1 MSRPTGSSLSLGR
14 APPEDVVLG
23 MEGED
28 EHGAG
33 GGGDW
38 GAVKGAGGGLSSDCP
53 NLRGDARDGEEEGGS
68 FPATPG
74 VVDEFLPVPR
84 CCGKVGKQVVV
95 CAPFGVHER
104 TFPCLSFVGPD
115 WPCLMY
121 TYAMIVVPT
130 TLFMIFV
137 ASKFHFAVWIAGG
150 ITFVWAAGGL
160 SCAACSDPGVIKARS
175 GGKRAKTRVVVV

>member
-1 MSRPTGSSLSLGR
+1 
-14 APPEDVVLG
+14 

-28 EHGAG
+28 EHGVG
-33 GGGDW
+33 GGGD
-38 GAVKGAGGGLSSDCP
+38 GGLVKGAGGGLSSECP
-53 NLRGDARDGEEEGGS
+53 NLREPGGDEGGS
-68 FPATPG
+68 FPATAG

-104 TFPCLSFVGPD
+104 TFPCVSFVGPD

-175 GGKRAKTRVVVV
+175 VQEGTRMRVVVVGCGGGGSG